1 MSLLLDAL
9 KRAAQEKLEKQRRE
23 ESGAD
28 ENGTTPVG
36 EVLSLDIADAPRD
49 SGEAR
54 DAGDLRLDTLPDSGT
69 DLRMHRAD
77 VLASELQAFMGGNPT
92 ERRGG
97 QLAGETPEKKAENL
111 ARPFAETA
119 APTAVAV
126 NDASPAAAARLFRN
140 KRSGIRSK
148 RGMLIVGGTVALL
161 LTVLFYVLHLNSLDR
176 SNVRLDRLRAAV
188 PAAPVTDAPPAAR
201 AIEKRLLAE
210 QEAIDALLDRAPH
223 DPGPSTSVAGDQ
235 AAQSTNLFAGDPP
248 PRQTSAENP
257 AAPDTPRTARRAGT
271 GSGTRSA
278 VPRLS
283 VRKSDQEALHEVLL
297 RAYKAYEGGDIV
309 TAEAEY
315 RRALARAPRNRDAL
329 LGFAATA
336 IYRGDYVS
344 AMESYTTLL
353 GLDPNDD
360 LALAGIAGLKQ
371 QAPGMTPDESQI
383 KRLLLKRPDSA
394 QLHFALGNLYSAAAD
409 WPKAQNAYFD
419 AHRHDSRNPDYAY
432 NLAVSLEHLRQP
444 AQALRYYQLALTL
457 AGGRAPNFD
466 SAQAA
471 ARVAALQAQTQDTTG
486 HAR

>member
-23 ESGAD
+23 ENGAD
-28 ENGTTPVG
+28 ENSATPVG
-36 EVLSLDIADAPRD
+36 EVLSLDITDAP
-49 SGEAR
+49 GAAEEAR

-92 ERRGG
+92 EPRGG
-97 QLAGETPEKKAENL
+97 HFAGETPEKKAENL
-111 ARPFAETA
+111 TRPIVETA
-119 APTAVAV
+119 PPTAVAV

-148 RGMLIVGGTVALL
+148 QAILIAGGAVALL
-161 LTVLFYVLHLNSLDR
+161 LTVLFYVLNLNSLDR

-188 PAAPVTDAPPAAR
+188 PAAPVTDAPAAG
-201 AIEKRLLAE
+201 ALEKRLLAE
-210 QEAIDALLDRAPH
+210 QEAIDALLDRTSP
-223 DPGPSTSVAGDQ
+223 DPAPSTVADDK
-235 AAQSTNLFAGDPP
+235 AAQSTNLFAGNPS
-248 PRQTSAENP
+248 PRQTSADTP
-257 AAPDTPRTARRAGT
+257 PTTDTPRTARSAAA
-271 GSGTRSA
+271 SADASRSA

-297 RAYKAYEGGDIV
+297 RAYKAYEAGDIA

-353 GLDPNDD
+353 SLDPNDD

-371 QAPGMTPDESQI
+371 QAPGMTTDESQI

-409 WPKAQNAYFD
+409 WPKAQSAYFD

-444 AQALRYYQLALTL
+444 VQALRYYQLALTL

-471 ARVAALQAQTQDTTG
+471 ARVAALQAQDTTG